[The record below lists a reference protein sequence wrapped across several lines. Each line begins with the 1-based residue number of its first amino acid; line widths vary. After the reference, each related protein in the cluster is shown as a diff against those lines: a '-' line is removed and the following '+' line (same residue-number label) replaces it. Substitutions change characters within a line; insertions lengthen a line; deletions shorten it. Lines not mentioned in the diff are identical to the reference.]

1 MTEDSDAKTWSGSV
15 STSDKIY
22 WLNLMDFT
30 ITGEWL
36 LIANQQNFITYQSVN
51 LHGASLP
58 KINFKWSKMPK
69 TANLS
74 KRSAFY
80 ETDSSN
86 AKIPELITGSSLTT
100 GVIDLSSL
108 FLSLFIHSKIMF

>member
-1 MTEDSDAKTWSGSV
+1 
-15 STSDKIY
+15 
-22 WLNLMDFT
+22 
-30 ITGEWL
+30 
-36 LIANQQNFITYQSVN
+36 
-51 LHGASLP
+51 
-58 KINFKWSKMPK
+58 MPK

-100 GVIDLSSL
+100 GGIDLSSL
-108 FLSLFIHSKIMF
+108 FLSFFIHSKIMF